1 MSLNCEGV
9 PTDTSRAAQL
19 FQKAA
24 DQGYTAGLT
33 NLALMHVR
41 GVGFK
46 RDINKAASLLRLAA
60 EQGDPDAP
68 TYLENI
74 RDNRPF

>member
-1 MSLNCEGV
+1 MYLNGEGV
-9 PTDTSRAAQL
+9 STDTSRAAQL
-19 FQKAA
+19 YQMAA
-24 DQGYTAGLT
+24 DQGYTAGLL
-33 NLALMHVR
+33 NLALMHAY

-46 RDINKAASLLRLAA
+46 RDKNKAASLLRLAA

>member
-1 MSLNCEGV
+1 MDLNGEGV

-24 DQGYTAGLT
+24 DQGENAGLI
-33 NLALMHVR
+33 NLARMYAR

-46 RDINKAASLLRLAA
+46 RDINKAASLLVLAA
-60 EQGDPDAP
+60 
-68 TYLENI
+68 
-74 RDNRPF
+74 